1 MNFSLGKLHIFFKLQ
16 RRQKKSALTGLL
28 GCVCLYGDLN
38 KMGPAIVTGRKRPAK
53 PGNQMRAQ
61 KRKRADVDV
70 EQLEQAVTALVSL
83 ST

>member
-1 MNFSLGKLHIFFKLQ
+1 
-16 RRQKKSALTGLL
+16 
-28 GCVCLYGDLN
+28 
-38 KMGPAIVTGRKRPAK
+38 MGPAIVTGRKRPAK